1 MPALRSAEPDRQ
13 LGYAQDEYGF
23 VVVEQLKL
31 LRGEDVEAMLIGRLV
46 GVWREDCVE
55 LRLEVEARDM
65 FVEVLYQDRNR
76 YLVYRMSWK
85 PMSRWVASSRVWYR
99 TAI

>member
-1 MPALRSAEPDRQ
+1 MPFLRSAEPDRQ

-46 GVWREDCVE
+46 GVCREDGVE

-65 FVEVLYQDRNR
+65 FVR
-76 YLVYRMSWK
+76 YMSK
-85 PMSRWVASSRVWYR
+85 SKSVSC
-99 TAI
+99 I